1 MSLVNVLISS
11 TITNAYEIICCYRII
26 NKKLN
31 FKNFTLY
38 LSYFLLV
45 LLISLNYMFIN
56 NLYKVILTIIIMFI
70 VISMLFRM
78 NIKNSIVLT
87 FIMELIVIFSDGI
100 FAVVINLLQN
110 LDNQVFIES
119 YQGQIISNLI
129 IGIIMTIISFTGMP
143 SLIYKKMIKFID
155 TVSVYKIIISFS
167 VIIICSSFLFYISYY
182 NSNSAFTLIVN
193 FLIITIY
200 LIIILIVIM
209 KERKYNIIYIKYI
222 NTLDELEEYENIINE
237 YRVINHEN
245 KNQLNCIKGMTNN
258 KKVHSYINEIMQ
270 NKQSENKEILNQALL
285 IPTGGL
291 RGLLYSKM
299 VVMKNKNISYRLY
312 VDKKINSKLIK
323 NISSKTILDIC
334 QIIGV
339 FIDNAIEAVENC
351 DNKMIIVNIYKLDD
365 IVIEIINNFTEEF
378 DINKI
383 DKLGYTTKD
392 GMHGYGLSLVNKIL
406 KANSDLLNER
416 TIKDKMFK
424 QKLIIKK

>member
-11 TITNAYEIICCYRII
+11 TITNAYEIICCYKII

-31 FKNFTLY
+31 LKNFTLY

-365 IVIEIINNFTEEF
+365 IVIEIINNFTKEF

-392 GMHGYGLSLVNKIL
+392 GMHGYGLSLVSKIL